1 MRLLGILHIS
11 FFQDRSVGDPIR
23 TNLLIVKCCY
33 FTVNASTSQN
43 STPIRTC
50 PVWGAQMVP
59 HTGQCWLVTLIY
71 FIRGS
76 CTKEWRC
83 EWFEVCA
90 KRDGVKGRQ
99 LRVLGLDVVRIPPY
113 PNRCRFTLLELRVGD
128 SSWVCIVIGMD
139 EFWDKSP
146 DETMRV
152 WMEGGQGRKC
162 HLSVKILSICQL
174 NFGPFVSCLLDL
186 GPFVSCQLTII

>member
-11 FFQDRSVGDPIR
+11 CFQGRSVGDPIR

-50 PVWGAQMVP
+50 PVWGTQMAP
-59 HTGQCWLVTLIY
+59 HTGQCWLVTLICL
-71 FIRGS
+71 IRGS

-90 KRDGVKGRQ
+90 KKDGVKDRQ

-128 SSWVCIVIGMD
+128 SSWVCIVIGID

-146 DETMRV
+146 LMKTMRV
-152 WMEGGQGRKC
+152 WMEGDRGGN
-162 HLSVKILSICQL
+162 VTCQL
-174 NFGPFVSCLLDL
+174 KFYLYVS
-186 GPFVSCQLTII
+186 

>member
-43 STPIRTC
+43 ATPIRTC

-71 FIRGS
+71 LIRGS

-113 PNRCRFTLLELRVGD
+113 PNRCRFTSLELRVGD

>member
-50 PVWGAQMVP
+50 PVWRTQMAP
-59 HTGQCWLVTLIY
+59 HTGQCWLVTLIC

-146 DETMRV
+146 LMKLWGSGWR
-152 WMEGGQGRKC
+152 GGRGGNVTCQLKFYLYVSWILGY
-162 HLSVKILSICQL
+162 LSVVC
-174 NFGPFVSCLLDL
+174 
-186 GPFVSCQLTII
+186 

>member
-1 MRLLGILHIS
+1 MPRHRKIQH
-11 FFQDRSVGDPIR
+11 P
-23 TNLLIVKCCY
+23 C
-33 FTVNASTSQN
+33 
-43 STPIRTC
+43 IRTC
-50 PVWGAQMVP
+50 PVWGAQMAP
-59 HTGQCWLVTLIY
+59 HTGQCRLVTLICL
-71 FIRGS
+71 IRGS

-113 PNRCRFTLLELRVGD
+113 PNRCRFTLLKLRVGD

-146 DETMRV
+146 LMKLWGSGWR
-152 WMEGGQGRKC
+152 GGRGGNVTCQLKFYLYVSWILGY
-162 HLSVKILSICQL
+162 LSVVC
-174 NFGPFVSCLLDL
+174 
-186 GPFVSCQLTII
+186 